1 MNNNEDSKLKQI
13 DNKIGKLKMRNVKMV
28 EWRLTNKEREY
39 IESQGYQIIPY
50 IYEIRTNQCKNMHNI
65 PNSIIREIYYAN
77 KAGKKTIGK
86 LLKVQ
91 ELKQLQEYG
100 VKVYPVK
107 FRVYLNN

>member
-13 DNKIGKLKMRNVKMV
+13 DNKIEKLKNRNVKMV

-39 IESQGYQIIPY
+39 IESQGYQIVPY
-50 IYEIRTNQCKNMHNI
+50 IYEIKTHQCRNMYGI

-77 KAGKKTIGK
+77 KAGKKIIGK
-86 LLKVQ
+86 ALKVQ

-100 VKVYPVK
+100 IKIRPVK
-107 FRVYLNN
+107 FRVYLN